1 MAEHIEVDSVS
12 VESGE
17 SASRRR
23 SGALRSL
30 RHRDFALFWFGLLVS
45 SIGSWMQNL
54 AQGWLV
60 YELTH
65 RKDYL
70 GFVGAAGTLP
80 VLFLTLPSGVIADRF
95 NKRRITIITQTL
107 LAAQALALAILAYY
121 EIVRPWHVLLLA
133 SFAGLANA
141 LDVPARQAMTIELVG
156 RDDLLNAVALNS
168 SAFNGARIVGPS
180 IAGILIAAGTGS
192 PVSKPALC
200 FLINS
205 ISYLAVIVS
214 LLIIR
219 PKPVKGSSRTEPM
232 LAQIREGIAF
242 ARRNVLIRS
251 LLVLTGFAS
260 VFALQYPTVLPA
272 FAKDVLKVDS
282 RGLGAMMSAAGLGAL
297 SAAIFVAALGHLF
310 KPKAMVTL
318 GSILAPSGILA
329 LSASHNFVMSIGCL
343 VVIGFGMMLFLA
355 VSNTIVQ
362 VASPDELRGRML
374 SLRTLVFMGLTP
386 LGALQI
392 GTVAQHMGV
401 QTSMASGGIICIAA
415 AVYFAFFS
423 RFVKD
428 ECAY

>member
-1 MAEHIEVDSVS
+1 MAEHLEVDSVL
-12 VESGE
+12 VESSE
-17 SASRRR
+17 SAGRRG

-30 RHRDFALFWFGLLVS
+30 RHRDFALFWVGLLVS

-80 VLFLTLPSGVIADRF
+80 VLILTLPSGVIADRF

-107 LAAQALALAILAYY
+107 LAAQALALAGLAYY

-156 RDDLLNAVALNS
+156 RADLLNAVALNS

-180 IAGILIAAGTGS
+180 IAGLLIAAGTGS
-192 PVSKPALC
+192 SISRPALC
-200 FLINS
+200 FLING
-205 ISYLAVIVS
+205 ISYLAVIAS

-219 PKPVKGSSRTEPM
+219 PKPAKSSSRTEPM

-251 LLVLTGFAS
+251 LLVLTAFAS

-310 KPKAMVTL
+310 KPKAMVTF

-329 LSASHNFVMSIGCL
+329 LSMSRDFALSVVCL
-343 VVIGFGMMLFLA
+343 VVTGFGMMLFLA

-374 SLRTLVFMGLTP
+374 SLRTLVFMGLAP
-386 LGALQI
+386 LGALQV

-401 QTSMASGGIICIAA
+401 QTSMAGGGIVCIAA

-423 RFVKD
+423 QPVKG
-428 ECAY
+428 E

>member
-1 MAEHIEVDSVS
+1 MAERIEADSVS
-12 VESGE
+12 VESGKSE
-17 SASRRR
+17 IRHKW
-23 SGALRSL
+23 GALRSL

-80 VLFLTLPSGVIADRF
+80 ILFLTLPSGVIADRF

-168 SAFNGARIVGPS
+168 SAFNSARIVGPS

-232 LAQIREGIAF
+232 LVQIREGIAF

-310 KPKAMVTL
+310 KPKAMVIL

-329 LSASHNFVMSIGCL
+329 LSASHNFVLSIGCL
-343 VVIGFGMMLFLA
+343 VFTGFGMMLFLA

-374 SLRTLVFMGLTP
+374 SLRTLVFMGLSP

-392 GTVAQHMGV
+392 GTVAQHLGV
-401 QTSMASGGIICIAA
+401 QTSMAGGGIICIAA

>member
-1 MAEHIEVDSVS
+1 MAEHLEADSVL
-12 VESGE
+12 VESSE
-17 SASRRR
+17 SAGRRG

-30 RHRDFALFWFGLLVS
+30 RHRDFALFWIGLLVS

-80 VLFLTLPSGVIADRF
+80 VLILTLPSGVIADRF

-107 LAAQALALAILAYY
+107 LAAQALALAGLAHY

-156 RDDLLNAVALNS
+156 RADLLNAVALNS

-180 IAGILIAAGTGS
+180 IAGLLIAAGTGS
-192 PVSKPALC
+192 PISRPALC
-200 FLINS
+200 FLING
-205 ISYLAVIVS
+205 ISYLAVIAS

-219 PKPVKGSSRTEPM
+219 PKPAKSSSRTEPM

-251 LLVLTGFAS
+251 LLVLTAFAS

-310 KPKAMVTL
+310 KPKAMVTF

-329 LSASHNFVMSIGCL
+329 LSMSRDFALSVVCL
-343 VVIGFGMMLFLA
+343 VVTGFGMMLFLA

-374 SLRTLVFMGLTP
+374 SLRTLVFMGLAP
-386 LGALQI
+386 LGALQV

-401 QTSMASGGIICIAA
+401 QTSMAGGGIVCIAA

-423 RFVKD
+423 QPVKG
-428 ECAY
+428 E